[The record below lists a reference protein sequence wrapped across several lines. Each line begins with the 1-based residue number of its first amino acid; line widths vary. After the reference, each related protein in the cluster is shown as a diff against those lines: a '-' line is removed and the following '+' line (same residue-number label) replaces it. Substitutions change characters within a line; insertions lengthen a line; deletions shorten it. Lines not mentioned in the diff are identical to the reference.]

1 MATGKIIT
9 NTEPAAKRLKFS
21 SYLPRRR
28 GIIWG
33 ASFAD
38 GDRMVTNAKKKSFK
52 TNTNCSETKEANAG
66 NVNGRT
72 MRRKILK
79 CDAPST
85 KAASSTSIGRVEK
98 KFLRKS
104 TCHGS
109 PKAGGSR

>member
-1 MATGKIIT
+1 MATGRIIT

-38 GDRMVTNAKKKSFK
+38 GDRMVTNAKKKSFQ
-52 TNTNCSETKEANAG
+52 TNTNCSDTKEANAG
-66 NVNGRT
+66 NDKGRT
-72 MRRKILK
+72 IRRKILK

-85 KAASSTSIGRVEK
+85 KAASSISIGRAEK
-98 KFLRKS
+98 KFLRNRI
-104 TCHGS
+104 CHGKQ
-109 PKAGGSR
+109 KAGGSR